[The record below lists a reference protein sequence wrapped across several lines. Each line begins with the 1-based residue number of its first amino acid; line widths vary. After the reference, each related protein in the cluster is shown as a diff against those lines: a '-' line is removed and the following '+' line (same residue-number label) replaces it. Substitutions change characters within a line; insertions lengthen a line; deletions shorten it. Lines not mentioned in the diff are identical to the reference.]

1 MTKYYMLYLCH
12 GRNTV
17 TSYKRNTNGKNTEI
31 LDTQK
36 DLKDVL
42 LSEKSKLHANWSVEA
57 EFWPSYS
64 PLPGVTST
72 NNTKSTK
79 GTLQMYECI

>member
-1 MTKYYMLYLCH
+1 MTKYCMLYLCH

-36 DLKDVL
+36 DFKDML
-42 LSEKSKLHANWSVEA
+42 LREKSKLHAN
-57 EFWPSYS
+57 
-64 PLPGVTST
+64 
-72 NNTKSTK
+72 
-79 GTLQMYECI
+79 